1 MRSTKTK
8 QPKTTNR
15 LVLFLAAILSIIVI
29 SGTFYAFLLKPV
41 EPPYKSKTTV
51 KIIDTNSQVIP
62 NAQILLFENDSLIH
76 ESRSIIEGEMKG
88 YTFLPY
94 PIKDNWCMQIIQE
107 NYDTFKVCDFAHKL
121 NGGSIRSLTAELKPI
136 GTAKKII
143 TETVADE
150 IIYADSARLVRNK
163 EIRLDEKLKTRT
175 LKVSEPFV
183 GLFSNKSEA
192 AGRALGDAA
201 TMEMDVSYKDFSS
214 ISEAPAKSY
223 AAPGRKAGTLTAG
236 EVNDFNKFKM
246 WEDLAENQFELYKN
260 EWLMNF
266 SNRYAVVLKNGEDGA
281 VIQAKVSLVDDE
293 DNAIW
298 STMTNNAG
306 RCELWVNPFNANEI
320 KGKLKIKIEYA
331 GHIFDAENPVNYNVG
346 VNQVKLPVGCHL
358 SNTLDVAFVVDA
370 TGSMGDEIEY
380 LKTELLDVIEGSKKQ
395 NPELEINTSS
405 VFYRDVTDDYLVR
418 TSDFSSEVSNTLN
431 FIKEQG
437 AGGGGDFPEA
447 VDTALNTAINHLN
460 WSAESRNR
468 ILFLLLDAPP
478 HSDEK
483 AKRNMQRAFK
493 MAAKKGIRIV
503 PVVCSGHSKS
513 NEYLMRSGALATN
526 GTYIFLTD
534 HSGVG
539 GSHIT
544 PTTDE
549 FEVTYL
555 NQLMKEVIIRYSDA
569 TSCAN
574 DVLSHKNLQS
584 TIIDYVL
591 ANESLKAKYGKALL
605 PKNIELSLEVSK
617 TSGDVLP
624 GTELP
629 EVDSLESLRVDV
641 YPNPTQGVV
650 SVSFNKSIERLV
662 LLDGAGQMLREFTT
676 FGNQVKINLSE
687 YADGIY
693 FVGLINET
701 GKMKMARLVLQ
712 K

>member
-1 MRSTKTK
+1 MHSNPRKQKK
-8 QPKTTNR
+8 QPKK
-15 LVLFLAAILSIIVI
+15 LFIYLSATLTLLVI
-29 SGTFYAFLLKPV
+29 SGSLFALLSGPIKPNL
-41 EPPYKSKTTV
+41 ENKTTLKV
-51 KIIDTNSQVIP
+51 SDIEGRPIP
-62 NAQILLFENDSLIH
+62 NATVRLYENDSLIH
-76 ESRSIIEGEMKG
+76 LETTISDSVMKG
-88 YTFLPY
+88 YAFLPY
-94 PIKDNWCMQIIQE
+94 PIQKDWCLQITHE
-107 NYDTFKVCDFAHKL
+107 DFDTFSVCNFAKKL
-121 NGGSIRSLTAELKPI
+121 KDGSVRSLNAQLLT
-136 GTAKKII
+136 KIKIDTI
-143 TETVADE
+143 TPLEMF
-150 IIYADSARLVRNK
+150 ADSARLIENK
-163 EIRLDEKLKTRT
+163 KVVTIEAEEK
-175 LKVSEPFV
+175 SEPFV
-183 GLFSNKSEA
+183 GLFSYRKDA
-192 AGRALGDAA
+192 AGSALKESRSYE
-201 TMEMDVSYKDFSS
+201 MELSMEDYSS
-214 ISEAPAKSY
+214 ISEGPAKAY
-223 AAPGRKAGTLTAG
+223 ASPGRKAGTLTAG

-246 WEDLAENQFELYKN
+246 WEDLAENQFELYKS
-260 EWLMNF
+260 EWRMDF

-293 DNAIW
+293 DKAFW
-298 STMTNNAG
+298 SAMTNNAG
-306 RCELWVNPFNANEI
+306 RCELWVNPFEAKTI
-320 KGKLKIKIEYA
+320 KGKLKVKIEYA

-358 SNTLDVAFVVDA
+358 SNTLDIAFVVDA

-380 LKTELLDVIEGSKKQ
+380 LKTELLDVIEDSKKQ
-395 NPELEINTSS
+395 NPELEINTAS
-405 VFYRDVTDDYLVR
+405 VFYRDVADDYLLR
-418 TSDFSSEVSNTLN
+418 TSDFSSDVSTTLN

-478 HSDEK
+478 HNDEK
-483 AKRNMQRAFK
+483 AKQNMQRAYK
-493 MAAKKGIRIV
+493 IAAEKGIRIV

-549 FEVTYL
+549 FDVTYL

-584 TIIDYVL
+584 TVIDYVL
-591 ANESLKAKYGKALL
+591 ADDTLKAKYGKNNL
-605 PKNIELSLEVSK
+605 PKTIDLNLEVSN
-617 TSGDVLP
+617 TSEEVVT

-629 EVDSLESLRVDV
+629 NIDSLETFKVDV
-641 YPNPTQGVV
+641 YPNPTQGAIT
-650 SVSFNKSIERLV
+650 VSFNKAIERLV
-662 LLDGAGQMLREFTT
+662 LLDGAGQMLREFTA
-676 FGNQVKINLSE
+676 FGNQVEINLSE

-701 GKMKMARLVLQ
+701 GKMKMERLVLQ